1 MSLPEPFGST
11 LASPRQTLVVIARN
25 EAALIGGC
33 LDSARAVVDAM
44 IVLDTGSSDETV
56 AIATA
61 TGAKVY
67 PFAWSDDFAA
77 ARNAALAYSHP
88 GT

>member
-1 MSLPEPFGST
+1 MPST
-11 LASPRQTLVVIARN
+11 RHAPRLTLVVIARN

-33 LDSARAVVDAM
+33 LQSARAVVDAM
-44 IVLDTGSSDETV
+44 ILLDTGSCDETV

-61 TGAKVY
+61 AGAKVY
-67 PFAWSDDFAA
+67 PFTWSDDFAA
-77 ARNAALAYSHP
+77 ARNAALAHSHTP